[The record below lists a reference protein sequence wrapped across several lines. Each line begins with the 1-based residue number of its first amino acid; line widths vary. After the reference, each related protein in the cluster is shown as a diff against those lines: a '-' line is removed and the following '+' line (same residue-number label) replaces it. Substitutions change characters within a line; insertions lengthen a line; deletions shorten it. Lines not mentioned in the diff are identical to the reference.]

1 MRAPAPR
8 FQTKAEWVYAGLR
21 EMIATGELAS
31 GERLPMAQLAEWFQ
45 TSEMPVREALRMLQR
60 DGLVQME
67 SHRGAT
73 VAVVDWD
80 RVVEIVS
87 VRMHLEVLAAAE
99 AAAHHTA
106 QTLAPIDE
114 LVRRMDRLVVRRRGT
129 EFSDANRRFHT
140 MLYDPIPSPVLKEE
154 IQSLWERMWRVRSQP
169 LFRMD
174 PDRARLA
181 QREHRAMLDAV
192 SRHDPVATEAAARA
206 HRDAT
211 LEAWRSTVERLRG
224 RSSSADRKTPAR

>member
-21 EMIATGELAS
+21 EMIATGELVS
-31 GERLPMAQLAEWFQ
+31 GERLPMAQLAERFQ

-60 DGLVQME
+60 DGLV
-67 SHRGAT
+67 
-73 VAVVDWD
+73 
-80 RVVEIVS
+80 
-87 VRMHLEVLAAAE
+87 
-99 AAAHHTA
+99 
-106 QTLAPIDE
+106 
-114 LVRRMDRLVVRRRGT
+114 
-129 EFSDANRRFHT
+129 
-140 MLYDPIPSPVLKEE
+140 
-154 IQSLWERMWRVRSQP
+154 QP

-192 SRHDPVATEAAARA
+192 SRHDPVAADAAARA

-211 LEAWRSTVERLRG
+211 LEAWRSVAERLRG
-224 RSSSADRKTPAR
+224 RSS

>member
-1 MRAPAPR
+1 MSAPAPR

-31 GERLPMAQLAEWFQ
+31 GERLPMAQLAERFR

-99 AAAHHTA
+99 AAVHHTA
-106 QTLAPIDE
+106 KTLAPIDE
-114 LVRRMDRLVVRRRGT
+114 LVRRMDRLVERHRAT

-140 MLYDPIPSPVLKEE
+140 MLYEPIPSPVLKEE

-192 SRHDPVATEAAARA
+192 GRHDPEAADAAART
-206 HRDAT
+206 HRHAT
-211 LEAWRSTVERLRG
+211 LEAWRSIADRLRV
-224 RSSSADRKTPAR
+224 R

>member
-1 MRAPAPR
+1 MSAPAPR

-31 GERLPMAQLAEWFQ
+31 GERLPMAQLAERFR

-99 AAAHHTA
+99 AAVHHTA

-114 LVRRMDRLVVRRRGT
+114 LVRRMDRLVERHRAT

-140 MLYDPIPSPVLKEE
+140 MLYEPIPSPVLKEE

-181 QREHRAMLDAV
+181 QHEHRAMLDAV
-192 SRHDPVATEAAARA
+192 GRHDPEAADAAART
-206 HRDAT
+206 HRHAT
-211 LEAWRSTVERLRG
+211 LEAWRSIAERLRV
-224 RSSSADRKTPAR
+224 R

>member
-1 MRAPAPR
+1 MSAQAPR

-21 EMIATGELAS
+21 EMIATGELAP
-31 GERLPMAQLAEWFQ
+31 GERLPMAQLAERFQ

-99 AAAHHTA
+99 AAAYHTAA

-114 LVRRMDRLVVRRRGT
+114 LVRRMDRLVERRRAT

-140 MLYDPIPSPVLKEE
+140 MLYEPIPSPVLKEE

-181 QREHRAMLDAV
+181 QHEHRAMLDAV
-192 SRHDPVATEAAARA
+192 GRQDPEAAEAAART

-211 LEAWRSTVERLRG
+211 LEAWNSIAERLRG
-224 RSSSADRKTPAR
+224 RSS